1 MSLFGLR
8 NHTRAV
14 KRLVLIFGV
23 VISEERSLDWASG
36 PRSDSAT
43 ILRGSFF
50 KLIEGLQCI
59 RTEFL
64 NLSRVDT
71 LGNCYGSCS
80 VHPRVLPASLTS
92 TR

>member
-43 ILRGSFF
+43 ILRGKIESQISSLQFSVVFF
-50 KLIEGLQCI
+50 
-59 RTEFL
+59 FL
-64 NLSRVDT
+64 N
-71 LGNCYGSCS
+71 
-80 VHPRVLPASLTS
+80 
-92 TR
+92 